1 MFNTQKIKKMN
12 ETVNCNK
19 SEIHDLI
26 FHMSKIF
33 DIVRLVDLISMT
45 AYTMVDDKIIS
56 EPYKCYIVW
65 KKQERCENCI
75 AIKCNLQHKKY
86 TKFEF
91 VGYSFDE

>member
-45 AYTMVDDKIIS
+45 AYTIVDDKIIS
-56 EPYKCYIVW
+56 EPYKC
-65 KKQERCENCI
+65 ENCI
-75 AIKCNLQHKKY
+75 AIKCYLQHKKY

-91 VGYSFDE
+91 VGYSFDECKWFQ